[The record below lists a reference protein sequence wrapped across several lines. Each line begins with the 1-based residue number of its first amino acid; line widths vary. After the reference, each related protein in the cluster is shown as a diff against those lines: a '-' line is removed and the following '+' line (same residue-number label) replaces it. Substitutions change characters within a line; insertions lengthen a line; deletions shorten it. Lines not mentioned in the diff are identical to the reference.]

1 MKNAWREAFM
11 LIRND
16 VKKSWWERE
25 GRKGQQTDRWAFSLL
40 PLSPLQNIY
49 IKAEYHALWMEN
61 KFEFL

>member
-1 MKNAWREAFM
+1 M